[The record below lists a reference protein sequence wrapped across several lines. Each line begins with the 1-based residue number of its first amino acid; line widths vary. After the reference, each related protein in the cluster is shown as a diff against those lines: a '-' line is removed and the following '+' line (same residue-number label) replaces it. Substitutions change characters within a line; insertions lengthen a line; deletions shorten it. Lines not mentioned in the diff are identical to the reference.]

1 MFKKWMVLLS
11 LVLLLYPFRIIATDR
26 VLLEGEYS
34 YTYGDNET
42 VVEAKNI
49 SFKMAL
55 RNTIES
61 YKIFILSTSTVKNF
75 RLINDLIQ
83 VISSGYLEDIK
94 IISQKIEGRS
104 VTTKV
109 QAYVVPKDIQ
119 NIIENKV
126 KSTVEKGVT
135 TIDSNECIEVLSV
148 IKGDI
153 FDQLLKDPDVLA
165 KLKLDADESSN
176 RNPFVFNDGEARR
189 VKVIIKSLCVINHS
203 TDNPLHHI
211 GINLFDKMGNPIAGY
226 SKSPN
231 AKKMIPGQIGT
242 VLFNLPENAKS
253 YEVFLVK

>member
-135 TIDSNECIEVLSV
+135 TN
-148 IKGDI
+148 
-153 FDQLLKDPDVLA
+153 
-165 KLKLDADESSN
+165 N
-176 RNPFVFNDGEARR
+176 
-189 VKVIIKSLCVINHS
+189 
-203 TDNPLHHI
+203 
-211 GINLFDKMGNPIAGY
+211 
-226 SKSPN
+226 
-231 AKKMIPGQIGT
+231 
-242 VLFNLPENAKS
+242 
-253 YEVFLVK
+253 

>member
-55 RNTIES
+55 RNAIES

-148 IKGDI
+148 IKGNI
-153 FDQLLKDPDVLA
+153 FDQLA
-165 KLKLDADESSN
+165 ADESSN
-176 RNPFVFNDGEARR
+176 RNPFVFNDGEVRR

-226 SKSPN
+226 SKPPN

>member
-148 IKGDI
+148 IKGNI
-153 FDQLLKDPDVLA
+153 FDQLL
-165 KLKLDADESSN
+165 ADESSN
-176 RNPFVFNDGEARR
+176 RNPFVFNDGEVRR

-203 TDNPLHHI
+203 TDNPLHHV

-226 SKSPN
+226 SKPPN

>member
-1 MFKKWMVLLS
+1 MFKKWMVLLT

-55 RNTIES
+55 RNAIES

-83 VISSGYLEDIK
+83 VISSGYLEDIQ

-153 FDQLLKDPDVLA
+153 FDQL
-165 KLKLDADESSN
+165 KLDADESSN

-226 SKSPN
+226 SKPPN

>member
-1 MFKKWMVLLS
+1 MFKKWMLLLS
-11 LVLLLYPFRIIATDR
+11 LVLLLYPFLIIATDR

-75 RLINDLIQ
+75 RLLNDLIQ

-126 KSTVEKGVT
+126 KSTVKKGVT

-153 FDQLLKDPDVLA
+153 FDQLL
-165 KLKLDADESSN
+165 ADESSN
-176 RNPFVFNDGEARR
+176 RNPFVFNDGEVRR

-203 TDNPLHHI
+203 TDNPLHHV

-226 SKSPN
+226 SKPPN
-231 AKKMIPGQIGT
+231 AKMIPGQIGT

-253 YEVFLVK
+253 YKVFLVK

>member
-55 RNTIES
+55 RNAIES

-83 VISSGYLEDIK
+83 VISSGYLEDIQ

-148 IKGDI
+148 IKGNI
-153 FDQLLKDPDVLA
+153 FDQLL
-165 KLKLDADESSN
+165 ADESSN
-176 RNPFVFNDGEARR
+176 RNPFVFNDGEVRR

-203 TDNPLHHI
+203 TDNPLHHV

-226 SKSPN
+226 SKPPN

-242 VLFNLPENAKS
+242 VLFNLPENTKS
-253 YEVFLVK
+253 YKVFLVK

>member
-1 MFKKWMVLLS
+1 MFKKWMLLLS
-11 LVLLLYPFRIIATDR
+11 LVLLLYPFLIIATDR

-75 RLINDLIQ
+75 RPLNDLIQ

-153 FDQLLKDPDVLA
+153 FDQLL
-165 KLKLDADESSN
+165 ADESSN
-176 RNPFVFNDGEARR
+176 RNPFVFNDGEVRR

-203 TDNPLHHI
+203 TDNPLHHV

-226 SKSPN
+226 SKPPN
-231 AKKMIPGQIGT
+231 AKMIPGQIGT

-253 YEVFLVK
+253 YKVFLVK